1 MRTINCIKYGE
12 NQQGID
18 YIPYPGDLGKKIH
31 QQVSQKFWQ
40 EWLGYQV
47 MYINENRLSP
57 INPSHRKKIET
68 QMQKFLFEDDVEQI
82 EGYTPQ

>member
-1 MRTINCIKYGE
+1 MRKINCIKYGKD
-12 NQQGID
+12 QAGLD
-18 YIPYPGDLGKKIH
+18 YVPYPGDLGNKIH
-31 QQVSQKFWQ
+31 QQISQKFWQ

-68 QMQKFLFEDDVEQI
+68 QMQNFLFEGDVEQI